1 MYYSKSIKKPIVV
14 IIVVIILAAV
24 VVVFEGPLHCL
35 LHSNFFTLVLYELSN
50 VYIYL
55 LTYLLA
61 VWRFSITSSNYTALV
76 FFLDLLA
83 AEICV

>member
-35 LHSNFFTLVLYELSN
+35 LHSNFFYFGA
-50 VYIYL
+50 I
-55 LTYLLA
+55 
-61 VWRFSITSSNYTALV
+61 
-76 FFLDLLA
+76 
-83 AEICV
+83 